1 MNEVLEPKTQTLEP
15 ILTPLESERL
25 DVLEQTVTRDKDAF
39 LRVGAALYEIR
50 ESRLYR
56 QDFKSFDEYC
66 DYRWEFTRQYA
77 RYLIKALE
85 TSKNLETIG
94 FKVASERQARTLD
107 QLEPQDQRVVVQVL
121 RAVTGKEHPSSA
133 ELSAFAETVQKLHNT
148 GMVTNPDTLE
158 EMPWDELPESAR
170 MSVLKANVSEIT
182 HQQVLHTAS
191 LGTWGNMLLNHAK
204 NHAEGQETVIRI
216 YRDSSGNV
224 RVRAR
229 VEAVSEYG
237 AILAE
242 GEEKHYIKAAAMS
255 LLEEVKHGA

>member
-1 MNEVLEPKTQTLEP
+1 MTPVTLENQTLEP
-15 ILTPLESERL
+15 ILTPLETDRF
-25 DVLEQTVTRDKDAF
+25 DVLEATIDLGARHFVAVGEA
-39 LRVGAALYEIR
+39 LREIR
-50 ESRLYR
+50 DSKLYR
-56 QDFKSFDEYC
+56 EDFKSFEDYC
-66 DYRWEFTRQYA
+66 ESRWDFTRQRA
-77 RYLIKALE
+77 GQLIRAFQ
-85 TSKNLETIG
+85 TSENLETVG
-94 FKVASERQARTLD
+94 FQIETERQARTLG
-107 QLEPQDQRVVVQVL
+107 QLEPEDQRVVVQVV
-121 RAVTGKEHPSSA
+121 RAVTGKAHPSSA
-133 ELSAFAETVQKLHNT
+133 ELTAFAETVQKLHNT

-237 AILAE
+237 TILAE
-242 GEEKHYIKAAAMS
+242 GEEKHYIKAAALS